1 MSGTGAS
8 LFVHSETRQLDILL
22 QGIAASLGM
31 QYCSVSLLEEPEAT
45 WGRSLKGVWV
55 IGVREVRDDHV
66 VLAKRLSRDFSF
78 PVILVADALP
88 RDTASEL
95 LRNGAIACFRTSE
108 AFHELPCV
116 IENLVR
122 CLSRDDEA
130 LSVASDVILVLPSL
144 VLTNGKSE
152 LRLPPILG
160 RLLTCLARNAGYP
173 VPHSVLIQTA
183 WGKSDGATV
192 KTLHQHIYNLRTA
205 LADFGIDHLIR
216 AIRGSGYTLAKSG
229 TQLIAGSPSDRGIR

>member
-1 MSGTGAS
+1 MGTES
-8 LFVHSETRQLDILL
+8 
-22 QGIAASLGM
+22 QGRLGHR
-31 QYCSVSLLEEPEAT
+31 
-45 WGRSLKGVWV
+45 GKGSQ
-55 IGVREVRDDHV
+55 RR
-66 VLAKRLSRDFSF
+66 
-78 PVILVADALP
+78 P

-95 LRNGAIACFRTSE
+95 LRNGPIACFRTSE
-108 AFHELPCV
+108 AFQELPCV

-122 CLSRDDEA
+122 CLLSDDEV
-130 LSVASDVILVLPSL
+130 LSVTDNVALVLPSL
-144 VLTNGKSE
+144 MLTDGQNE

-160 RLLTCLARNAGYP
+160 RLLMCLARNAGYP